1 MSELPLLFGYKWFIF
16 YIRNAKVVGL
26 YYLLYIDFFVF
37 VFTNKTFQKWTC
49 FPLSDAQWHFRS
61 SPWRFFS
68 ISRTMSWF
76 SVLMC
81 NLCIW
86 TLTSLTSSWL
96 KSYHGIYVLLYTWTL
111 FPAAYTYNEF
121 SLNSHLKYDY
131 FDLFTS
137 HGELCHWLYGK
148 WHIILEMTVK
158 IMRFVY
164 FRWLFNENSLYVYA
178 RIGVGTTCYKQL
190 RSDGVC
196 DTNLTK

>member
-1 MSELPLLFGYKWFIF
+1 MNYYIVLLLVIYFQYSECKNNYPIINLLQFRQK
-16 YIRNAKVVGL
+16 NASKTEYLSVGEGG
-26 YYLLYIDFFVF
+26 
-37 VFTNKTFQKWTC
+37 
-49 FPLSDAQWHFRS
+49 RS

-121 SLNSHLKYDY
+121 SLNSHLKYTN
-131 FDLFTS
+131 L
-137 HGELCHWLYGK
+137 
-148 WHIILEMTVK
+148 IILTV
-158 IMRFVY
+158 ISNMICHFPHNQ
-164 FRWLFNENSLYVYA
+164 WHNSP
-178 RIGVGTTCYKQL
+178 
-190 RSDGVC
+190 C
-196 DTNLTK
+196 DVNKSK